1 MSFLA
6 SLTIINTSTNV
17 GIYGGGKAMKK
28 SLLLALTMLFIGMFS
43 VTGVADEPETPSTP
57 DEPSTPTPKKT
68 DHPKTG
74 DTTNIIL
81 PTALLAAAITSLIYV
96 MARRKKH

>member
-1 MSFLA
+1 MKGMDLEKA
-6 SLTIINTSTNV
+6 EKVVVAEHKDINDEGQTV
-17 GIYGGGKAMKK
+17 KLVK
-28 SLLLALTMLFIGMFS
+28 
-43 VTGVADEPETPSTP
+43 ADEPETPSTP
-57 DEPSTPTPKKT
+57 DKPSTPTPKKT